1 MEQLTAVVQE
11 TTFRNEENGYT
22 VLRVG
27 SGRSQQTVVGM
38 MPELSPGENVTF
50 EGTWTEHP
58 VYGRQFSARTCTITP
73 PTGKSAIEKYLGS
86 GHRGAE
92 AQAAPVYRS
101 HAPASGRRRRRGC

>member
-38 MPELSPGENVTF
+38 MPELSPAKTLPLRANGRSIPSTAGNSAPKPVLSPRPLERARLKN
-50 EGTWTEHP
+50 TW
-58 VYGRQFSARTCTITP
+58 AR
-73 PTGKSAIEKYLGS
+73 A
-86 GHRGAE
+86 
-92 AQAAPVYRS
+92 
-101 HAPASGRRRRRGC
+101 